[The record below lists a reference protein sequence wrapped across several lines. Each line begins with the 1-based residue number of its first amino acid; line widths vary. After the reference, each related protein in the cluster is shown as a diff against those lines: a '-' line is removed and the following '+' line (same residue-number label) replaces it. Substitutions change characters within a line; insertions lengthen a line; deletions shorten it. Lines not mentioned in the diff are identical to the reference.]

1 MKPTYANVQSMQPVT
16 ILVTDYTDSDNLT
29 NDLLILSPLI
39 INKITSLTDDA
50 IRRETFINSLNTR
63 IKTF

>member
-39 INKITSLTDDA
+39 INKSLV
-50 IRRETFINSLNTR
+50 
-63 IKTF
+63 